1 MLSNVSKTADI
12 LRGNTQMQDLWL
24 EVEKETAGWHPGRPP
39 PKQIQSAIREGMA
52 LNEKERHDIL
62 ERMATRR
69 QQFHNNYVSD
79 SAMKLTLAKWQGDKK
94 ERKEIQDRLTKRT
107 VSCLEIKPKAPTQ
120 LGHVLM
126 TGEHSPQSPVRQP
139 KKTPKSRAVV
149 SSPDTEGKTRTKK
162 SGFAGLT
169 MSDFQTKDWT
179 PSFEYR
185 PAKQDHPWKNVEGF
199 SVSTRTLE
207 RRKMDPFCDIN
218 SFTGNAYS
226 AKQTFSKGHVRP
238 LDNKGQLGA
247 GPVQAWKETLRE
259 DFAND
264 NDNYSSNSHDA
275 MLDALKAAMKSTSN
289 FSQLQ

>member
-1 MLSNVSKTADI
+1 
-12 LRGNTQMQDLWL
+12 
-24 EVEKETAGWHPGRPP
+24 
-39 PKQIQSAIREGMA
+39 
-52 LNEKERHDIL
+52 
-62 ERMATRR
+62 
-69 QQFHNNYVSD
+69 
-79 SAMKLTLAKWQGDKK
+79 
-94 ERKEIQDRLTKRT
+94 
-107 VSCLEIKPKAPTQ
+107 
-120 LGHVLM
+120 M

-275 MLDALKAAMKSTSN
+275 MLDALKSAMKSTSN